1 MIWRILAF
9 GALATSTAQAGEI
22 GEAPQPWRKNGAQPA
37 VAQCGGGVDSALQAS
52 GTANL
57 TLKCE
62 ATVDGFVGVMQRID
76 PDPYRNRRLRFSA
89 LVKTEGIEGWGG
101 LWMRVDDV
109 GKPGAAFDNMQNRP
123 LQGTSGWTNYSVV
136 LDASSNAQGVFL
148 GTLMSGKGQL
158 WISDW
163 RLEIVGTDVP
173 TTALTPETAGQPPG
187 GPSRPSGPS
196 GPSGPS
202 NLELAR

>member
-1 MIWRILAF
+1 MIWRILAI
-9 GALATSTAQAGEI
+9 GALAASTAQAGEI
-22 GEAPQPWRKNGAQPA
+22 GEAPKPWHKNGMQPA
-37 VAQCGGGVDSALQAS
+37 VAECGGGVDSALEAS
-52 GTANL
+52 GTVNL
-57 TLKCE
+57 TLKCN
-62 ATVDGFVGVMQRID
+62 ATVDGFVGVMQRLD

-109 GKPGAAFDNMQNRP
+109 DKPGAAFDNMQNRP
-123 LQGTSGWTNYSVV
+123 LKGTSDWTSYSVV
-136 LDASSNAQGVFL
+136 LDASSNAKGVFF
-148 GTLMSGKGQL
+148 GTLMSGRGQL

-173 TTALTPETAGQPPG
+173 TTALTPQTAGPAPALQP
-187 GPSRPSGPS
+187 
-196 GPSGPS
+196 GPS

>member
-1 MIWRILAF
+1 MIWRIVMI

-22 GEAPQPWRKNGAQPA
+22 GEAPKPWFKNGGPPA
-37 VAQCGGGVDSALQAS
+37 VTQCDGGVDSALEAS

-57 TLKCE
+57 TLKCDE
-62 ATVDGFVGVMQRID
+62 TVNGFVGVMQRLD

-89 LVKTEGIEGWGG
+89 LVKTEGVEGWGG

-109 GKPGAAFDNMQNRP
+109 DKPGAAFDNMQNRP
-123 LQGTSGWTNYSVV
+123 LKGTSDWTSYSVV
-136 LDASSNAQGVFL
+136 LDASSNAQGVFF
-148 GTLMSGKGQL
+148 GTLMAGKGQL

-163 RLEIVGTDVP
+163 RLEIVGADVP
-173 TTALTPETAGQPPG
+173 TTGLTPKRAGPAPDA
-187 GPSRPSGPS
+187 R
-196 GPSGPS
+196 SGPS